1 MQSDAIETDY
11 LVVRAGAAAMAF
23 VDTLL
28 SETDAR
34 VLMVDR
40 RHKPGGHW
48 NDAYPFVG
56 LHQPA
61 AFYGVAS
68 RELSEWKK
76 DETGL
81 NAGFYSLS
89 TGAEVLNHFEQVMRQ
104 RFLPSGRVVF
114 HPMTEYSEET
124 RVASPDLADEWRDAL
139 RANTLDGGR
148 DACAN
153 GDTFDPPAQV

>member
-1 MQSDAIETDY
+1 MRAEAIETDY
-11 LVVRAGAAAMAF
+11 LVVGAGATAMAF

-28 SETDAR
+28 GETKAR
-34 VLMVDR
+34 IVLVDR

-76 DETGL
+76 AASVRRRGL
-81 NAGFYSLS
+81 
-89 TGAEVLNHFEQVMRQ
+89 
-104 RFLPSGRVVF
+104 
-114 HPMTEYSEET
+114 
-124 RVASPDLADEWRDAL
+124 
-139 RANTLDGGR
+139 
-148 DACAN
+148 
-153 GDTFDPPAQV
+153 